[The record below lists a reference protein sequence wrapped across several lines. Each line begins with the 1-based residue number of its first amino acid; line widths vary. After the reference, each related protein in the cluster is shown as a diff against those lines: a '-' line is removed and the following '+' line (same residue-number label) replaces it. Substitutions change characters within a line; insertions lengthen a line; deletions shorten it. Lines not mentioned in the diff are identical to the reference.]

1 MSYYLELLEEA
12 ILKYRSEQIKVNF
25 QGGEMFVYSIDT
37 DTEKR
42 YWGAEELPFVSFG
55 YRSLQIDDRELKEML
70 KEVPVNK
77 YVLEIELQYLS
88 AKIND
93 KNFDRPGNARMIL
106 IAEARTELIMKAQ
119 PLEPDQDQIEELAN
133 SLIEFIGQ
141 FGAPKEI
148 RVSNII
154 VEAALEEICSL
165 TGTKIRRV
173 RKLQAIDD
181 FVDSMGEEN

>member
-1 MSYYLELLEEA
+1 MQISNRFTLAVY
-12 ILKYRSEQIKVNF
+12 ILVYIETFKNDFKVSSEFLARSTNVNPS
-25 QGGEMFVYSIDT
+25 VI
-37 DTEKR
+37 R
-42 YWGAEELPFVSFG
+42 
-55 YRSLQIDDRELKEML
+55 
-70 KEVPVNK
+70 
-77 YVLEIELQYLS
+77 
-88 AKIND
+88 KIL
-93 KNFDRPGNARMIL
+93 IL
-106 IAEARTELIMKAQ
+106 IAEARTELLMKAQ

-154 VEAALEEICSL
+154 VEAALEEIYSL
-165 TGTKIRRV
+165 TRTKIRRV

>member
-1 MSYYLELLEEA
+1 MQISNRFTLAVY
-12 ILKYRSEQIKVNF
+12 ILVYIETFKNDFKVSSEFLARSTNVNPS
-25 QGGEMFVYSIDT
+25 VI
-37 DTEKR
+37 R
-42 YWGAEELPFVSFG
+42 
-55 YRSLQIDDRELKEML
+55 
-70 KEVPVNK
+70 
-77 YVLEIELQYLS
+77 
-88 AKIND
+88 KIL
-93 KNFDRPGNARMIL
+93 IL
-106 IAEARTELIMKAQ
+106 IAEARTELLMKAQ

-133 SLIEFIGQ
+133 SLIKFIGQ

-165 TGTKIRRV
+165 TRTKIRRV